1 MDDVHDDSID
11 DTQWGKIQERN
22 RGMEGEA
29 KWSEIYKIIFPLDV
43 VPSPYIEENGDP
55 KAPDLQAPE
64 FFFGDFGTTHA
75 ATAPAMSTLFPL
87 DDESS
92 SYWVWD
98 NNDPRADSW
107 TYDQEAALID
117 VELSHIDEPV
127 PSSEMSLR
135 NTQAIISGTTAWTDS
150 GYGSNSKLEP
160 GFQLDGLNKMNAA
173 EMHDLTDSA
182 TCFSETPS
190 LLDPRLQEYTAA
202 FSGDLAD
209 LIPRNA
215 DAEAVERLLASL
227 PDLLK
232 EFATNITFDGDTSH
246 HENLMYFVYKPNKC
260 V

>member
-1 MDDVHDDSID
+1 MIYDQGSRQCCEPEVLRY
-11 DTQWGKIQERN
+11 RN
-22 RGMEGEA
+22 VA
-29 KWSEIYKIIFPLDV
+29 D
-43 VPSPYIEENGDP
+43 IEENGDP

-87 DDESS
+87 DDESL

-182 TCFSETPS
+182 TCFLGNTVSTGS
-190 LLDPRLQEYTAA
+190 KIARIHYCICRGSRRFGTQRCRH
-202 FSGDLAD
+202 G
-209 LIPRNA
+209 
-215 DAEAVERLLASL
+215 
-227 PDLLK
+227 
-232 EFATNITFDGDTSH
+232 G
-246 HENLMYFVYKPNKC
+246 C
-260 V
+260 